1 MSFDLFNDPTMQGM
15 EYALNSL
22 SLRQQVLANNIAN
35 AQTPGYTAQDVSFQ
49 DQLARI
55 LDGGQSVVT
64 PTETGSVVDSPD
76 VSARSD
82 GNTVGVE
89 SEMGK
94 LSETSVL
101 YDALTQLTADRL
113 GIFKT
118 AIGGSSA

>member
-1 MSFDLFNDPTMQGM
+1 MSFDLFNDTTMQGM

-35 AQTPGYTAQDVSFQ
+35 AQTPGYTAQDVSFEG
-49 DQLARI
+49 QLAGI
-55 LDGGQSVVT
+55 LDGQQSVVT
-64 PTETGSVVDSPD
+64 PTEAGSVVDAPD

-82 GNTVGVE
+82 GNTVGVD

-94 LSETSVL
+94 LSETNVM

-113 GIFKT
+113 SILKT
-118 AIGGSSA
+118 AITG